1 MRFCYMKTKFY
12 LSLFIDTLVYVS
24 AICYLGK
31 TLFKRLYNKINIIE
45 ITIPLIILKGITPDT
60 IIIFK
65 LPKTSDKFIIMP

>member
-65 LPKTSDKFIIMP
+65 LPKHLINS